1 MNKLDLSNPQDR
13 VFAAILKRQAIEAG
27 DTPYLVNDEVSITF
41 AEAEDITNRLATGLE
56 KLGISRGD
64 RVAMYMGNRPETV
77 LIALA
82 VNKVGAIWTPICS
95 DYKGAW
101 LSDTLERCEASLL
114 VTDSEHLPRLTD
126 HCLDL
131 LENIPLVL
139 LECGETEGASPVAT
153 YAQLAQSEPRA
164 NEPGGA
170 SAGDLCAIL
179 WTSGT
184 TGRSKG
190 VMQCYNNWTR
200 AISKGASQQF
210 NSQEGDII
218 YCTLPLYNSGAWIT
232 SILRALI
239 EGIPVVIEQKFSVT
253 HFWERVDKFKATQTF
268 ILGAMGVFLLNTP
281 EQESDRD
288 TTLRLAQIVPFPP
301 HLWATFTERF
311 NCGLVR
317 TGLGQSECL
326 GVFTQIEDREDV
338 PVYALGFPFDDTDI
352 ALLDDEGK
360 PVADGQV
367 GEIAIRERED
377 NVLFKGYFND
387 PAATARAY
395 HGDWYLTGDMGLRD
409 PANGAYFYKD
419 RKKDAVRFGGRNIS
433 TLEVESVVRQHP
445 DVRDCAA
452 FGIPSKEVES
462 EDELKINIVL
472 AEGTSPSHEEIASF
486 INHNAPYYFVPRYME
501 FVTELPYTPNQKVQK
516 YQLREQGV
524 SEATWDLKNSDYR
537 VSR

>member
-13 VFAAILKRQAIEAG
+13 VFAAILKRQALESG
-27 DTPYLVNDEVSITF
+27 DTPYLVNDDGSISF
-41 AEAEDITNRLATGLE
+41 AEAEDITNRLAGGLE
-56 KLGISRGD
+56 KLGIGRGD
-64 RVAMYMGNRPETV
+64 RVALYMGNRPETV
-77 LIALA
+77 LTALA
-82 VNKVGAIWTPICS
+82 VNKLGAIWTPICS

-101 LSDTLERCEASLL
+101 LSDTLERCESSLL

-131 LENIPLVL
+131 LEDLPLVL
-139 LECGETEGASPVAT
+139 LECGETEGASPTAT
-153 YAQLAQSEPRA
+153 YAQLAASEPRP
-164 NEPGGA
+164 NNPGEAGP
-170 SAGDLCAIL
+170 GDLCAIL

-200 AISKGASQQF
+200 AITRGASLQF
-210 NSQEGDII
+210 DSQEGDII

-232 SILRALI
+232 SVMRGLI
-239 EGIPVVIEQKFSVT
+239 EGIPVVIEEKFSVS
-253 HFWERVDKFKATQTF
+253 HFWERIAKFGATQTF
-268 ILGAMGVFLLNTP
+268 ILGAMGVFLINSP
-281 EQESDRD
+281 EQASDRE

-301 HLWATFTERF
+301 HLWSTFTERF
-311 NCGLVR
+311 NCKLIR

-326 GVFTQIEDREDV
+326 GILTQLEDRADV
-338 PVYALGFPFDDTDI
+338 PVYALGFPFEDAEI
-352 ALLDDEGK
+352 ALLDNDGN
-360 PVADGQV
+360 PVPDGQV
-367 GEIAIRERED
+367 GEIAIRELEEH
-377 NVLFKGYFND
+377 VLFKGYFND
-387 PAATARAY
+387 PEATAKAY
-395 HGDWYLTGDMGLRD
+395 RGDWYLSGDMGMRD
-409 PANGAYFYKD
+409 PETGAYFYKD

-445 DVRDCAA
+445 QVKDVAA

-462 EDELKINIVL
+462 EDELKIDIVL
-472 AEGTSPSHEEIASF
+472 APDAEVSHEDIASF

-516 YQLREQGV
+516 YQLREKGI
-524 SEATWDLKNSDYR
+524 SAATWDLKKSAYK